1 MSIHLQE
8 HEWVSVADKVMVS
21 LFYSF
26 FCPNVVTFELDGAEH
41 NVDGPHKQIQSQ
53 ERLPLHLNVR
63 FISILASNIFPLTLQ
78 RFFINLFVDI
88 PHTPTTLDSGQ
99 MQCWL
104 YVVQV
109 NPANGIHVPS
119 YSNSK

>member
-21 LFYSF
+21 LFYSY

-88 PHTPTTLDSGQ
+88 PLSHYTRFRPNAMLTLRS
-99 MQCWL
+99 
-104 YVVQV
+104 
-109 NPANGIHVPS
+109 S
-119 YSNSK
+119 SESS